1 MSYAARSQIIFL
13 SFLSTM
19 RLYLP
24 PQALFS
30 GYSAHVHGAHNNRL
44 ESSKMR
50 NKYCLGSVV
59 LLGILWSQQHKVW
72 TSKLSVIVLYSLLRH
87 IGNSC
92 PTVMEW
98 DSQFRHGL
106 LAFNVSSAFIDISG
120 SMDKLSKRAA
130 GSKKAINNHSLPG
143 WPPTEV
149 WRHYIRLSKKAE
161 VFFTVTANLPAETR
175 TC

>member
-1 MSYAARSQIIFL
+1 MFTLALPQTEAPGFPCSTLTLLLMFKFWLLRKQTAACL
-13 SFLSTM
+13 
-19 RLYLP
+19 
-24 PQALFS
+24 
-30 GYSAHVHGAHNNRL
+30 V
-44 ESSKMR
+44 MR

-59 LLGILWSQQHKVW
+59 LLGILWLQQHKVW

-92 PTVMEW
+92 PTVIEW

-106 LAFNVSSAFIDISG
+106 LAFTVSFAFLDISG
-120 SMDKLSKRAA
+120 SMDKLSKRAV

-149 WRHYIRLSKKAE
+149 WRHYIRLFKKAE
-161 VFFTVTANLPAETR
+161 VFFTVTADLPAETR